1 MAGAGART
9 RKDGSASARVGSV
22 EVLKP
27 RAIGPTV
34 PMRRQVQ
41 AMATGAASAERYA
54 RTPEKRAAAASLR
67 ERAESAGR
75 ARAAFLA
82 ARKGEKGAAATAAHE
97 EGARAMRAGAAAQF
111 AKPKAAPAPAVAK
124 APRKPVEAQSRRA
137 VRDRN
142 DRVATKIHNAR
153 EAHFNADPTH
163 QKLAAA
169 NAKAMNHAYKN
180 FSDYNTQIA
189 AKAKADAASDKLYA
203 HKDKLRAEW
212 DAAHPKEARL
222 AMLAGAGGRRA
233 MMNERR
239 QGNAGIQRYNRK
251 MAEIDKAEAPA
262 RAKAAAEAAVKA
274 KAAEA
279 QTAKDVAF
287 LKARGAR
294 HGIKFE
300 HKDGVF
306 EIEGKYGAT
315 ATRRTSTEAKA
326 AMRDA
331 IRRKVG
337 DVRNKRERAA
347 RADSAQREMDAG
359 VAKARAARAAAP
371 AAPKGYANIHA
382 IHAHGAEASVRPVKV
397 LAQAGDVVAHRPI
410 GEHRTR
416 GGEGYSITHGPTGL
430 RIMRAG
436 SAAEAKAIVAGLGTP
451 HWSKMLEKTVAHDNE
466 AARLTGEHVK
476 RLAAEHASG
485 GAPKVAVSSPVQS
498 KAPHPGTIPITGKT
512 AERIAKAEREARLS
526 PIRTEDMRAHR
537 QARAATGRAYRRE
550 EHEARIA
557 RATKQRAARDA
568 AKTRTP
574 MKPTTLEGVRD
585 SVLRSHMAGNI
596 AAAERKNKA
605 YERRERAQDFSRQ
618 AAR

>member
-1 MAGAGART
+1 MAGAGPRT
-9 RKDGSASARVGSV
+9 RKDGSASAKVGSV
-22 EVLKP
+22 EVLRP
-27 RAIGPTV
+27 RMIGPAV

-41 AMATGAASAERYA
+41 AMATGAASAERAA
-54 RTPEKRAAAASLR
+54 RTPAARAAAASLR
-67 ERAESAGR
+67 EKAESAGQ
-75 ARAAFLA
+75 ARAAFLT
-82 ARKGEKGAAATAAHE
+82 ARKGSKVAAASAAQE
-97 EGARAMRAGAAAQF
+97 AGARAMRAGAAAQF
-111 AKPKAAPAPAVAK
+111 AKAQPKAPAPPVAK
-124 APRKPVEAQSRRA
+124 VPRKPVEPQSRRA

-142 DRVATKIHNAR
+142 DRVMTKIHNAR

-169 NAKAMNHAYKN
+169 NTKAMNHAYKN

-222 AMLAGAGGRRA
+222 AMLAGAGERRA
-233 MMNERR
+233 MLNERR
-239 QGNAGIQRYNRK
+239 QGNAGMQRYNRK

-279 QTAKDVAF
+279 QTVKDVAF

-306 EIEGKYGAT
+306 EIEGKYGGVT
-315 ATRRTSTEAKA
+315 SRKTSTEAKA

-337 DVRNKRERAA
+337 DVRAKRARAA
-347 RADSAQREMDAG
+347 EAVSSQREMDAG
-359 VAKARAARAAAP
+359 VAKARAAVAAAP
-371 AAPKGYANIHA
+371 AAPKGHANIHA
-382 IHAHGAEASVRPVKV
+382 IHEHGAAPSVRPVKA

-410 GEHRTR
+410 GEHRKS
-416 GGEGYSITHGPTGL
+416 GGQGYSITHGPTGL
-430 RIMRAG
+430 RIMHAG
-436 SAAEAKAIVAGLGTP
+436 SAAEAKHIVAGLGTP
-451 HWSKMLEKTVAHDNE
+451 HWSKMIEKTVAHDNE

-485 GAPKVAVSSPVQS
+485 GAKATPAPKLAFGKMTSDNTF
-498 KAPHPGTIPITGKT
+498 KA
-512 AERIAKAEREARLS
+512 
-526 PIRTEDMRAHR
+526 
-537 QARAATGRAYRRE
+537 Q
-550 EHEARIA
+550 
-557 RATKQRAARDA
+557 
-568 AKTRTP
+568 
-574 MKPTTLEGVRD
+574 
-585 SVLRSHMAGNI
+585 
-596 AAAERKNKA
+596 
-605 YERRERAQDFSRQ
+605 RQ
-618 AAR
+618 AA